1 MKTIGLIGGMSWES
15 SLEYYRLI
23 NKLTK
28 AELGGLHSSKSIL
41 YSVDFAEIETLQ
53 HQGRWLEAETLM
65 VAAAQSLEKAGADF
79 IILCTNTMHKL
90 ADEIEAAI
98 QIPFL
103 HIADATAASVK
114 SLGIQTL
121 GLLGTQ
127 FTMEQDFYKGRLE
140 QHGLQVL
147 IPEEGDRDRVH
158 QVIYQELC
166 LGIVRPESRQ
176 SYVEIMARLVG
187 AGAEGIIL
195 GCTEIELLVKRGDAT
210 VPLFPT
216 TRIHAEAAVRLAI
229 QA

>member
-121 GLLGTQ
+121 GLLATQ